1 MVIKEDIL
9 GKDTLIQ
16 ILDYFPDGI
25 AVTDA
30 QGNYL
35 LVNRAYET
43 LAGIKAE
50 EVIGRNVQF
59 LLDQGYISPPSVSQL
74 IQKTKRSISSMQK
87 FKRTGRELLITGNP
101 LFNKQGDLVL
111 IIATLRDMTELNHLK
126 QELEKRSRESE
137 VYQAELDILRRQQK
151 VEKVI
156 YRSKVMSHVIE
167 LVKRV
172 APFDTTILLTG
183 ESGVGKE
190 VMARLIHDLSPRA
203 AEPFVEVNCAAIPPE
218 LIEAELFGYE
228 EGAFTG
234 ARKQGKPGL
243 FEVAHKGTLFLD
255 EVAEL
260 APKTQADLLRVLQD
274 KKVRRVGGTS
284 TFEVNTRV
292 IAATNKNLA
301 DQVQKGAF
309 REDLYYR
316 LNVVPITIP
325 PLRQRKED
333 ITPLVAHFVAKCN
346 AKYGLNKSISP
357 EVLQSFFHYDW
368 PGNVREL
375 EHTVERLLL
384 TSTSSEVTLSSL
396 AQQNPGGI
404 TSFEF
409 LSLQGYLDSMER
421 RLLEN
426 LYSSLGSTRKLAQ
439 VLQVDQSTVVRKLQ
453 KYGITK
459 QDRAKHNPAND

>member
-1 MVIKEDIL
+1 MTAARRQLNKHSL
-9 GKDTLIQ
+9 LQ
-16 ILDYFPDGI
+16 ILDYLPDGV
-25 AVTDA
+25 AVLDSEA
-30 QGNYL
+30 NYL
-35 LVNRAYET
+35 VVNRAYEQ
-43 LAGIKAE
+43 LVGIKGS
-50 EVIGRNVQF
+50 EVIGHNTQELVAK
-59 LLDQGYISPPSVSQL
+59 GYISAPSLAQL
-74 IQKTKRSISSMQK
+74 IIQTK
-87 FKRTGRELLITGNP
+87 KRTSIMQRMQRTGKELLLTGSP
-101 LFNKQGDLVL
+101 VL
-111 IIATLRDMTELNHLK
+111 DAAGNLSLIVGILRDMTELNQLK
-126 QELEKRSRESE
+126 QELDARNRESQI
-137 VYQAELDILRRQQK
+137 YQAELDLLRRERE

-156 YRSKVMSHVIE
+156 HRSKAMSQVIE

-453 KYGITK
+453 KYGITR

>member
-1 MVIKEDIL
+1 MRNAREHL
-9 GKDTLIQ
+9 NEHTLLQ
-16 ILDYFPDGI
+16 VLDYLPDGV
-25 AVTDA
+25 AVLDNQA
-30 QGNYL
+30 NYL
-35 LVNRAYET
+35 AVNRAYEQ
-43 LAGIKAE
+43 LVGLKAS
-50 EVIGRNVQF
+50 EVVGRNVHD
-59 LLDQGYISPPSVSQL
+59 LIAKGYISAPSLAQL
-74 IQKTKRSISSMQK
+74 IMQTK
-87 FKRTGRELLITGNP
+87 KRTSLMQRMKLTGKELLLTGNP
-101 LFNKQGDLVL
+101 IFDDAGNLLL
-111 IIATLRDMTELNHLK
+111 IVGILRDMTELNQLK
-126 QELEKRSRESE
+126 QEIEARNRESQ
-137 VYQAELDILRRQQK
+137 VYQAELDLLRRQRE
-151 VEKVI
+151 VEKVVC
-156 YRSKVMSHVIE
+156 RSKAMSHVIE
-167 LVKRV
+167 LVQRV

-190 VMARLIHDLSPRA
+190 VIARLIHDLSPRA
-203 AEPFVEVNCAAIPPE
+203 AEPFIEVNCAAIPPE

-234 ARKQGKPGL
+234 AKKKGKPGL
-243 FEVAHKGTLFLD
+243 FEVAHQGTLFLD

-284 TFEVNTRV
+284 AFEVNTRI

-301 DQVQKGAF
+301 EQVQRGTF

-333 ITPLVAHFVAKCN
+333 IAPLVAHFVAKYN

-384 TSTSSEVTLSSL
+384 TSNSSEVTLSSL
-396 AQQNPGGI
+396 AQQNPAGI
-404 TSFEF
+404 TKFEF

-421 RLLEN
+421 QLLES

-453 KYGITK
+453 KHGITK
-459 QDRAKHNPAND
+459 GQVPGKKTR